1 MSDIN
6 WAEKRNALR
15 QRTLKQG
22 RIVVKGMSTM
32 DCLIRN
38 MSLTGARIAVENAHT
53 LPDEFELLIGDEGLR
68 RECEVM
74 SRGEGSAGLRFAKPL
89 TPRELGAEFMSTKKS
104 ERVTAPPPVAT
115 APRAPV
121 EAPPLD
127 IAPAVAAPTGAVG
140 LPKLRAAELPR
151 PIARNLPWAA
161 RRKARPVVVAV
172 ER

>member
-1 MSDIN
+1 MSEID

-22 RIVVKGMSTM
+22 RIVVNGMSTM
-32 DCLIRN
+32 NCLIRN
-38 MSLTGARIAVENAHT
+38 MSLTGARVAIENAHS

-74 SRGEGSAGLRFAKPL
+74 SRNDGSAGLRFLKPL

-104 ERVTAPPPVAT
+104 ERVAAPPA
-115 APRAPV
+115 RAENSARPSV
-121 EAPPLD
+121 ESPPLEGVTPQE
-127 IAPAVAAPTGAVG
+127 AS
-140 LPKLRAAELPR
+140 LPKLRPAALPR

-161 RRKARPVVVAV
+161 KRMARPVAVAV